1 MDGSIDQTE
10 YDNAKALRQWRMRKL
25 AAGKY
30 RNQRLGCVQDIVL
43 EMTDDEND
51 WLIKNA
57 GEMKMT
63 IAEFLVLI
71 VRDAYAEDHDDGE

>member
-43 EMTDDEND
+43 EMTEDEND
-51 WLIKNA
+51 
-57 GEMKMT
+57 
-63 IAEFLVLI
+63 
-71 VRDAYAEDHDDGE
+71 